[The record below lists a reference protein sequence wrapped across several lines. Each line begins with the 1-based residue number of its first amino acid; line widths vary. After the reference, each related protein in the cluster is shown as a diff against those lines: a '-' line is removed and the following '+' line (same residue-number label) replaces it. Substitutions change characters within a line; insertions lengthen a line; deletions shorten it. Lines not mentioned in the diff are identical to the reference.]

1 MLSLAALF
9 LRIDFLMPFSQSSQ
23 ISTIMGFIEEL
34 NPSSILDV
42 GTGMGQYGFL
52 SRNNLEHIN
61 LFEINGN
68 VGKQRLKEQWRVKID
83 GIEGFAGYIT
93 PVHNYCY
100 NQIMIGNALDIL
112 PTLNSQSYD
121 LIIAIDIL
129 EHFEMQKG
137 HLFLEEI
144 KRISSRACLISTP
157 KEFIHQEIEA
167 NPYEDHLSCWTQQD
181 LNFQQ
186 FNDFL
191 PNELSWIAIY
201 NR

>member
-1 MLSLAALF
+1 
-9 LRIDFLMPFSQSSQ
+9 MPFSQSSQ
-23 ISTIMGFIEEL
+23 ISTIISFIEQL
-34 NPSSILDV
+34 APSSILDV

-52 SRNNLEHIN
+52 MRNHLEHIN

-93 PVHNYCY
+93 PVHDYCY

-129 EHFEMQKG
+129 EHFENAK
-137 HLFLEEI
+137 I
-144 KRISSRACLISTP
+144 
-157 KEFIHQEIEA
+157 
-167 NPYEDHLSCWTQQD
+167 
-181 LNFQQ
+181 
-186 FNDFL
+186 
-191 PNELSWIAIY
+191 
-201 NR
+201 